1 MARPV
6 KPLLPP
12 VQHLRPHPRDRST
25 NDRRQQERPHLPQR
39 IRPCE
44 HRGGD
49 RSRRVHRRVA
59 HGDADQVDE
68 GQREADG
75 ERRDGLVFA
84 LGGDGE
90 DDGDEHGGQ
99 DDLGQE
105 DRAESEA
112 AGGGGAVAVGGEAG
126 VAGGGEVAGG
136 AVGGDEED
144 DCGSDESA
152 EDLADD
158 VAGDVLP
165 LGAAGDGETDADGGV
180 EVAAGDVADGV
191 DAGHHGEAEGERDA
205 EEADSERVAGV
216 GEGGGEDRGAD
227 AAGDQEEG
235 AERLRR
241 VARSGRV
248 LLGVLGALL
257 ARGAAGGVGAGHD
270 RSLSRVGGVPAGSP
284 GTGTLQHPAAEPEP
298 GRGGLSD
305 SVARRFR
312 ERPGATRSAA
322 IPGAPAQ
329 ASDTVATGRRPH
341 VPAPGT
347 GGKQAPGGTRTAP
360 STSLFSS
367 AHHPATVL

>member
-1 MARPV
+1 M
-6 KPLLPP
+6 
-12 VQHLRPHPRDRST
+12 H
-25 NDRRQQERPHLPQR
+25 ER
-39 IRPCE
+39 
-44 HRGGD
+44 
-49 RSRRVHRRVA
+49 
-59 HGDADQVDE
+59 
-68 GQREADG
+68 QREADG
-75 ERRDGLVFA
+75 QRRDGLVLA

-90 DDGDEHGGQ
+90 DDGDEDGGQ
-99 DDLGQE
+99 DDLGQQ
-105 DRAESEA
+105 DRAEAEA

-126 VAGGGEVAGG
+126 LAGGGEVAGG

-144 DCGSDESA
+144 DSGSDEPA

-165 LGAAGDGETDADGGV
+165 LGAAGDGEADADGGV
-180 EVAAGDVADGV
+180 EVAAGDVADSV
-191 DAGHHGEAEGERDA
+191 DAGHHGEAEGEGDT
-205 EEADSERVAGV
+205 EEAHSERVAGV
-216 GEGGGEDRGAD
+216 GEGGGEHRGAD
-227 AAGDQEEG
+227 APGDQEEG

-270 RSLSRVGGVPAGSP
+270 RSLSRIGGVPAGSP
-284 GTGTLQHPAAEPEP
+284 GTGTLQHHADALEP

-322 IPGAPAQ
+322 IPGARAQ
-329 ASDTVATGRRPH
+329 ASDTVATGRRVH

-347 GGKQAPGGTRTAP
+347 GGKRAPGGTRTAS

-367 AHHPATVL
+367 ARLPATVL